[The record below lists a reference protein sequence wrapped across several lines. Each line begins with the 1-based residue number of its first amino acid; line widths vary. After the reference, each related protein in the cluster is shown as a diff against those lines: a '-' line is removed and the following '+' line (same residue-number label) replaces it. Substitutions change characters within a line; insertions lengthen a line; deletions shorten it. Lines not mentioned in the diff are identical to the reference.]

1 MNIGDAARA
10 SGISVKMIRH
20 YESLGL
26 IKEAERTTSGYR
38 VYSQSDIHSLSFI
51 KSARSL
57 GFSLAKIEQLLS
69 LWADRDRAS
78 ADVKAL
84 ATEHIEELDVKIH
97 ELTAMRDLLAELA
110 STCHGDNR
118 ADCPILSGLERDGQ
132 CTGHKEKLP

>member
-26 IKEAERTTSGYR
+26 IKEAERTASGYR

-57 GFSLAKIEQLLS
+57 GFSLAQIEQLLS

-84 ATEHIEELDVKIH
+84 ATEHIEELDVKIR

-118 ADCPILSGLERDGQ
+118 ADCPILSGLERDDQ
-132 CTGHKEKLP
+132 CTGH